1 MRVAWQMQTLLV
13 RSNLPEEPL
22 VRTENIKYIASKEES
37 EVVRAYSELVLAN
50 HYELGVCVI

>member
-1 MRVAWQMQTLLV
+1 MQTLLV